1 MMKARTFLTLLGA
14 VLVAS
19 LLGLAIAD
27 SAGYVL
33 IAYKGFRYES
43 TFWVFIALLGAI
55 GGVVWLKLRVWRLL
69 SASGQLINPWSG
81 RHRSRRVQNALER
94 GFEELSAG
102 RWSHALRLLS
112 RAAPLAPLS
121 LPAYLAAAQAA
132 HALGD
137 STRAQAL
144 LSEARERNPRAA
156 VSVALQQ
163 ARFFIEDHNDLA
175 AREPLAD
182 MQKQHPRHPEVLRL
196 LAGVLERLGDWLA
209 LGALLP
215 ELRRQTLYPAAALDE
230 LETRALLGRLRNA
243 AHTPDAQ
250 ALRQCW
256 QSFDAPQRQRPALIA
271 AYVETMRS
279 HGLAAEAEAETLL
292 REALNRQL
300 DERLLALYGCVQG
313 RDLTR
318 QLAQAERWLH
328 TQNPNATLLLTLGR
342 LSLRNQLWGK
352 ARDYFEQSLALER
365 RAETCVELARLLSR
379 LGDEARSQQVLHLGL
394 GLLGR
399 ELPSLPLPTVIR

>member
-69 SASGQLINPWSG
+69 AASGQLINPWSG

-137 STRAQAL
+137 NTRAQAL
-144 LSEARERNPRAA
+144 LTEARERNPRAA
-156 VSVALQQ
+156 VSIVLQQ

-182 MQKQHPRHPEVLRL
+182 MQQQHPRHPEVLRL

-215 ELRRQTLYPAAALDE
+215 ELRRQTLYPAAFLDE
-230 LETRALLGRLRNA
+230 LETRALLGRLHNA
-243 AHTPDAQ
+243 AQSPDAQ

-256 QSFDAPQRQRPALIA
+256 QSFETSQRQRPALIA
-271 AYVETMRS
+271 AYVNYLRP
-279 HGLAAEAEAETLL
+279 HGLAAEAEAETVLC
-292 REALNRQL
+292 EALNRQL
-300 DERLLALYGCVQG
+300 DERLLALYGLVQG

-318 QLAQAERWLH
+318 QLTQAERWLK
-328 TQNPNATLLLTLGR
+328 TQATNATLLLTLGR
-342 LSLRNQLWGK
+342 LALRNQLWGK

-379 LGDEARSQQVLHLGL
+379 LGDEARSQHMLQLGL
-394 GLLGR
+394 GVLGR
-399 ELPSLPLPTVIR
+399 ELPALPLPAPTR

>member
-55 GGVVWLKLRVWRLL
+55 GGVVWLKLRIWRLL
-69 SASGQLINPWSG
+69 AASGQLINPWSG

-137 STRAQAL
+137 NTRAQAL

-156 VSVALQQ
+156 VSIVLQQ

-182 MQKQHPRHPEVLRL
+182 MQQQHPRHPEVLRL

-215 ELRRQTLYPAAALDE
+215 ELRRQTLYPAAFLDE
-230 LETRALLGRLRNA
+230 LETRALLGRLHNA
-243 AHTPDAQ
+243 AQSPDAQ

-256 QSFDAPQRQRPALIA
+256 QSFETPQRQRPALIA

-318 QLAQAERWLH
+318 QLTQAERWLK
-328 TQNPNATLLLTLGR
+328 TQATNATLLLTLGR
-342 LSLRNQLWGK
+342 LALRNQLWGK

-379 LGDEARSQQVLHLGL
+379 LGDEARSQHMLQLGL
-394 GLLGR
+394 GVLGR
-399 ELPSLPLPTVIR
+399 ELPALPLPAPTR